1 MRDYEGMFVIGSELR
16 EDAESGLMDSI
27 KDAINKNDG
36 AVERADKLGKK
47 KLAYP
52 IKKRSDGIYYLLR
65 FKAQPHA
72 ITKLKGIFKMNES
85 ILRCM
90 LLNLEG

>member
-1 MRDYEGMFVIGSELR
+1 MRDYEGMFVVGSELR
-16 EDAESGLMDSI
+16 EDAESGLMDSV
-27 KDAINKNDG
+27 KDAINKNNG
-36 AVERADKLGKK
+36 AVERIDKLGKK

-52 IKKRSDGIYYLLR
+52 IKKRNDGVYYLLR
-65 FKAQPHA
+65 FKAQPEA